1 MNAKKKKE
9 REFLRSRRD
18 RLFNGDS
25 NFKAGDIVYDEKNG
39 ETSIVVGPADR
50 SGSDFDD
57 INGEITKNPAILLL
71 TKDQENESGGVRV
84 RYTRKNKSRKLEDF
98 RGIGFPRNDLR
109 TFCDSQCIQECN
121 EDCVLW
127 KYKKI

>member
-84 RYTRKNKSRKLEDF
+84 RYTRKNKLRKLEDF

>member
-1 MNAKKKKE
+1 M
-9 REFLRSRRD
+9 
-18 RLFNGDS
+18 
-25 NFKAGDIVYDEKNG
+25 YDEKNG

-84 RYTRKNKSRKLEDF
+84 RYTRKNKLRKLEDF

>member
-1 MNAKKKKE
+1 MQKRKKE

-39 ETSIVVGPADR
+39 ETSIVVGPAGR

-84 RYTRKNKSRKLEDF
+84 RYTRKNKLRKLEDF